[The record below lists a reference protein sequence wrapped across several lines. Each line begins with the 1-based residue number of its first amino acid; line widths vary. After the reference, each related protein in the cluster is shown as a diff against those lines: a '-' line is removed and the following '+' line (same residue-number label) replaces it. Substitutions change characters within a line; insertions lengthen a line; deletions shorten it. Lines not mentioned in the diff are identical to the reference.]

1 MLEVTQQGYSTP
13 KSYSGSPTTCE
24 NSYNKSTDIWFRRFR
39 RVIKIPV
46 FSLFSPKMTLL
57 ITHYACGKLFG
68 GLNLYFFFFCVRDW
82 PSNLKIHSVIKTLRS
97 SQHFQRHTGIMLYVC
112 FYVYLCKGSY
122 NRLVVLSGKFECSII
137 YTMAGV

>member
-13 KSYSGSPTTCE
+13 KSHSGSPTTCE
-24 NSYNKSTDIWFRRFR
+24 NSYNKSRHRFRRFR

-46 FSLFSPKMTLL
+46 FSFFPQNDTFNYPLCMWKTVWWVKFV
-57 ITHYACGKLFG
+57 
-68 GLNLYFFFFCVRDW
+68 FFFCVQDW

-97 SQHFQRHTGIMLYVC
+97 SQHFKRHRYYVVYIC

-137 YTMAGV
+137 YTMAGI

>member
-13 KSYSGSPTTCE
+13 KSHSGSPTTCE

-46 FSLFSPKMTLL
+46 FSFFPQNDTFNYPLCMWKTVWGVKFV
-57 ITHYACGKLFG
+57 
-68 GLNLYFFFFCVRDW
+68 FFFFCVRDW

-137 YTMAGV
+137 YTMAGI